1 MYSVISMSCVSLR
14 SFLSTGK
21 LLRFKYSYMNEP
33 IVCSLVVMSMFR
45 NIGGKL
51 INSSIYLSSMCPMT
65 SATNKS
71 ASSVNLFLL
80 SMIRMASSSL
90 NPGTYSL
97 NDNNLPGMYMR
108 PPVYAM
114 FGFTIDENDEGYN
127 ELKSVPHTCVMI
139 CSLSSLITV
148 FVERL

>member
-1 MYSVISMSCVSLR
+1 
-14 SFLSTGK
+14 
-21 LLRFKYSYMNEP
+21 MNDP
-33 IVCSLVVMSMFR
+33 MVCSFVVMSMFR

-51 INSSIYLSSMCPMT
+51 MNSLIYFSSMCPMT

-80 SMIRMASSSL
+80 RMIRRASSSL

-97 NDNNLPGMYMR
+97 NDNNLPGMYIR

-114 FGFTIDENDEGYN
+114 LGLTIDENDEGSN
-127 ELKSVPHTCVMI
+127 ELKSVPQTCVMT

-148 FVERL
+148 FDVRLYRK

>member
-1 MYSVISMSCVSLR
+1 
-14 SFLSTGK
+14 
-21 LLRFKYSYMNEP
+21 
-33 IVCSLVVMSMFR
+33 
-45 NIGGKL
+45 
-51 INSSIYLSSMCPMT
+51 MCPMT